1 MNPCSCLRG
10 LAYHMA
16 GGCPSV
22 PGGHVLGVAWPR
34 HLQGWDMWGK
44 SGSGQGPCCLQFEA
58 IVQTT
63 LPLQCL
69 QGPQRLSPSPI
80 LCLPISDATEEG
92 AFLLHLLSWVGP
104 LCSGP
109 APAAPVTTQTVL
121 ASSQRLRLQGI
132 GAGRWHT
139 STVLV
144 SPAVM
149 AKPDQ
154 TPDHP
159 ATAPY
164 PEWDSR
170 AGEAQALPSP
180 AGSGGHRKG
189 LGVTTTLMW
198 H

>member
-1 MNPCSCLRG
+1 MPTTWR
-10 LAYHMA
+10 

-22 PGGHVLGVAWPR
+22 PGGHVLVVAWPR
-34 HLQGWDMWGK
+34 HLQGWDRRGK
-44 SGSGQGPCCLQFEA
+44 SGSGQGPRCLQFEA
-58 IVQTT
+58 RVQAT
-63 LPLQCL
+63 LPLHCL
-69 QGPQRLSPSPI
+69 QGPQRLSPSPTPS
-80 LCLPISDATEEG
+80 LPVSDATEEG
-92 AFLLHLLSWVGP
+92 AFLPHLLSWAGP

-121 ASSQRLRLQGI
+121 ASSQRLRLQGA
-132 GAGRWHT
+132 GAGRPCA

-154 TPDHP
+154 APDHL
-159 ATAPY
+159 AAAPS
-164 PEWDSR
+164 PEWNSR
-170 AGEAQALPSP
+170 AGEGQALPSP

-189 LGVTTTLMW
+189 LGVTTSLMR